1 MLLTQNYNHWNENCY
16 YLALDK
22 FYGLAVGTMTVIKK
36 SIESGKLIYDNRGN
50 FTAAPYTTTPNEI
63 VATDHCC
70 ANGA

>member
-1 MLLTQNYNHWNENCY
+1 MLLTRIYRHWNENCY

-22 FYGLAVGTMTVIKK
+22 FYGLAVGTMTTIKK
-36 SIESGKLIYDNRGN
+36 FIDNGSLIWDNRGHY
-50 FTAAPYTTTPNEI
+50 TIAPYTTTPNEF